1 MLYITNLQKEQFLIL
16 EFGIFFFAAL
26 FEILGCYSFWM
37 VFKLQKSSLWLVVGL
52 VSLILFAY
60 LLTKVNLE
68 FAGRAYAIYGGI
80 YIISSL
86 LWLYFIEKQSFN
98 KWDILGTLIVFIG
111 IIVIFLGNQKHN

>member
-1 MLYITNLQKEQFLIL
+1 MII
-16 EFGIFFFAAL
+16 EFGIYFLAAF

-37 VFKLQKSSLWLVVGL
+37 VFKLEKSTFWLLTGL
-52 VSLILFAY
+52 VSLIAFAY

-86 LWLYFIEKQSFN
+86 AWLFIVEKQNFTR
-98 KWDILGTLIVFIG
+98 WDIIGAIVVFIG
-111 IIVIFLGNQKHN
+111 IAIILFGNQKVFK

>member
-1 MLYITNLQKEQFLIL
+1 MVIEFAIYFL
-16 EFGIFFFAAL
+16 AAF

-37 VFKLQKSSLWLVVGL
+37 VFKLQKTSLWLLVGV

-60 LLTKVNLE
+60 LLTKINLE

-86 LWLYFIEKQSFN
+86 AWLFFVEKQAFN
-98 KWDILGTLIVFIG
+98 KWDIIGSLIVFIG
-111 IIVIFLGNQKHN
+111 ILIILLGNQKTINI

>member
-1 MLYITNLQKEQFLIL
+1 MVI
-16 EFGIFFFAAL
+16 EFGIYFLAAF

-37 VFKLQKSSLWLVVGL
+37 VFKLEKSSFWLITGL
-52 VSLILFAY
+52 VSLIAFAY

-86 LWLYFIEKQSFN
+86 IWLFAVEKQGFT
-98 KWDILGTLIVFIG
+98 KWDIIGAIIVFIG
-111 IIVIFLGNQKHN
+111 IAIILFGNQKVFKL

>member
-1 MLYITNLQKEQFLIL
+1 MGL
-16 EFGIFFFAAL
+16 EFAIYFLAAF

-37 VFKLQKSSLWLVVGL
+37 VFKLQKSSLWLFTGV
-52 VSLILFAY
+52 VSLVLFAY

-86 LWLYFIEKQSFN
+86 AWLFLVEKQAFN
-98 KWDILGTLIVFIG
+98 KWDIIGSLVVFAG
-111 IIVIFLGNQKHN
+111 ICIILFGSQKAISSI

>member
-1 MLYITNLQKEQFLIL
+1 MVI
-16 EFGIFFFAAL
+16 EFGIYFLAAF

-37 VFKLQKSSLWLVVGL
+37 VYKLEKTSLWLGVGMISL
-52 VSLILFAY
+52 VLFAY

-86 LWLYFIEKQSFN
+86 VWLFVVEKQSFTR
-98 KWDILGTLIVFIG
+98 WDIVGAIIIFIG
-111 IIVIFLGNQKHN
+111 ICIILFGNQKVFR

>member
-1 MLYITNLQKEQFLIL
+1 MIIEFAIYFL
-16 EFGIFFFAAL
+16 AAF

-37 VFKLQKSSLWLVVGL
+37 VFKLQKTSLWLFVGV

-60 LLTKVNLE
+60 LLTKINLE

-86 LWLYFIEKQSFN
+86 AWLFFVEKQAFN
-98 KWDILGTLIVFIG
+98 KWDIIGSLIVFIG
-111 IIVIFLGNQKHN
+111 ILIILLGNQKTINI

>member
-1 MLYITNLQKEQFLIL
+1 MIYELIL
-16 EFGIFFFAAL
+16 YFTAAF

-37 VFKLQKSSLWLVVGL
+37 VFKLEKPYYWLAIGL

-80 YIISSL
+80 YIVSSL
-86 LWLYFIEKQSFN
+86 VWLFVVEKQSFN
-98 KWDILGTLIVFIG
+98 KWDIIGSIVVFIG
-111 IIVIFLGNQKHN
+111 ISIVLIGNQKSFKF

>member
-1 MLYITNLQKEQFLIL
+1 LVL
-16 EFGIFFFAAL
+16 EFGIYFLAAF

-37 VFKLQKSSLWLVVGL
+37 VFKLEKTSLWLGIGL
-52 VSLILFAY
+52 VSLVLFAY

-86 LWLYFIEKQSFN
+86 IWLFVVEKQSFTR
-98 KWDILGTLIVFIG
+98 WDILGAVIVFIG
-111 IIVIFLGNQKHN
+111 ISIILLGNQKVFK

>member
-1 MLYITNLQKEQFLIL
+1 MVL
-16 EFGIFFFAAL
+16 EFGIYFLAAF

-37 VFKLQKSSLWLVVGL
+37 VFKLEKTSLWLGIGL
-52 VSLILFAY
+52 VSLVLFAY

-86 LWLYFIEKQSFN
+86 IWLFVVEKQSFTR
-98 KWDILGTLIVFIG
+98 WDILGAVIVFIG
-111 IIVIFLGNQKHN
+111 ISIILLGNQKVFK

>member
-1 MLYITNLQKEQFLIL
+1 MIYELIL
-16 EFGIFFFAAL
+16 YFTAAF

-37 VFKLQKSSLWLVVGL
+37 VFKLEKPYYWLMVGL
-52 VSLILFAY
+52 FSLVAFAY

-86 LWLYFIEKQSFN
+86 IWLFVVEKQSFN
-98 KWDILGTLIVFIG
+98 KWDIIGAFVVFVG
-111 IIVIFLGNQKHN
+111 ISIILMGNQKELKF

>member
-1 MLYITNLQKEQFLIL
+1 MVVELIIYFL
-16 EFGIFFFAAL
+16 AAF

-37 VFKLQKSSLWLVVGL
+37 VFKLQKSSYWLMIGL
-52 VSLILFAY
+52 VSLIAFAY

-86 LWLYFIEKQSFN
+86 FWLFFVEKQSFN
-98 KWDILGTLIVFIG
+98 KFDIIG
-111 IIVIFLGNQKHN
+111 SSVVFLGILVILLGSQKEI

>member
-1 MLYITNLQKEQFLIL
+1 MIFEFIVYFL
-16 EFGIFFFAAL
+16 AAF

-37 VFKLQKSSLWLVVGL
+37 VFKLERSSYWLVTGVF
-52 VSLILFAY
+52 SLLLFAY

-86 LWLYFIEKQSFN
+86 FWLFFIEKQTFN
-98 KWDILGTLIVFIG
+98 KFDVIGSLIVFLG
-111 IIVIFLGNQKHN
+111 IIVILFGNHKNF

>member
-1 MLYITNLQKEQFLIL
+1 MVIELTIYFL
-16 EFGIFFFAAL
+16 AAF

-37 VFKLQKSSLWLVVGL
+37 VFKLQKTSLWLILGII
-52 VSLILFAY
+52 SLIAFAY

-86 LWLYFIEKQSFN
+86 SWLFFVEKQSFN
-98 KWDILGTLIVFIG
+98 KFDIIGSIILFIG
-111 IIVIFLGNQKHN
+111 IIIILIGNQK